1 MIGRSM
7 SSIAAPRTPLELVV
21 PVCVAGLVAVGVAA
35 VALGTSRLSS
45 GELAGAL
52 ALLTLAVA
60 AERFHVPAG
69 STTISFVA
77 VFAVAA
83 AVSYGSA
90 TAAVVAG
97 VAILGG
103 EMGRRKPPVRVA
115 YNASQAAL
123 AGCAAGFVAGVVGGE
138 DRVLLASALASLT
151 FFAVNLL
158 LVTSAIA
165 RAERRPPLPLIKT
178 TAAGVALP
186 IGLALSIVP
195 LFLVAW
201 ENSKSVAVTCVVP
214 LAAIGLYLR
223 SLATSK
229 QRLELALTDPLTG
242 LGNRR
247 HFDERLR
254 AELDKADAGDGELSL
269 VLLDLDG
276 FKSVNDTFGHEAGDR
291 VLCDIAGTLRQG
303 GEAFRI
309 GGDEF
314 ALVLPGRDAE
324 AAIEIAHAVRMRI
337 APWTAA
343 LGLSTYPGG
352 GVPRE
357 ELVRAADRALYD
369 EKRSPRDLD

>member
-1 MIGRSM
+1 MIGRGM
-7 SSIAAPRTPLELVV
+7 SSVAAPRTPVELVV
-21 PVCVAGLVAVGVAA
+21 PVCLAGLVTLGAAA
-35 VALGTSRLSS
+35 VALDASS
-45 GELAGAL
+45 GEVAGAL

-90 TAAVVAG
+90 AAAVVAG

-103 EMGRRKPPVRVA
+103 EVGRRKPPVRVA
-115 YNASQAAL
+115 YNASQAVL
-123 AGCAAGFVAGVVGGE
+123 AGGAAGLVAAAAGGE
-138 DRVLLASALASLT
+138 DRVLLASALASLA
-151 FFAVNLL
+151 FLAVNLL
-158 LVTSAIA
+158 LVTTAIA
-165 RAERRPPLPLIKT
+165 RAERRPPVPLIKT
-178 TAAGVALP
+178 TVAGVALP
-186 IGLALSIVP
+186 FALAMSIVP

-201 ENSKSVAVTCVVP
+201 ESSKSVAVTGAVP
-214 LAAIGLYLR
+214 LAAVGLYLR
-223 SLATSK
+223 SQATST

-254 AELDKADAGDGELSL
+254 AELDKADARDGELSL
-269 VLLDLDG
+269 VLIDLDG
-276 FKSVNDTFGHEAGDR
+276 LKSVNDTFGHEAGDR

-324 AAIEIAHAVRMRI
+324 AATEIAHAVRARI
-337 APWTAA
+337 TPRTAA
-343 LGLSTYPGG
+343 FGLSTYPGC

-357 ELVRAADRALYD
+357 ELVRAADGALYA
-369 EKRSPRDLD
+369 EKRSSRDLD